1 MILKHRLLG
10 LALVGSLAVLAAPVV
25 AGSGW
30 LLLAPP
36 ELPGHG
42 EGGTKFEVH
51 APPDRWTQVRAFDT
65 AQECE
70 DLKTKSHYEALRT
83 VWIMYPSP
91 PDPSGAPPRTLD
103 EIIEEVLKKDRETIE
118 KGLKEAE
125 RQEAMMTEEQ
135 KQKKGR
141 AWQEWKEKI
150 DKIVVARK
158 PMERAVHEQYRHW
171 TCVPADAVYGP
182 GVKRKP

>member
-1 MILKHRLLG
+1 
-10 LALVGSLAVLAAPVV
+10 
-25 AGSGW
+25 

-36 ELPGHG
+36 LRALEESLRAL
-42 EGGTKFEVH
+42 EESLDAKALAQKLTQQMVH
-51 APPDRWTQVRAFDT
+51 PWDPDAPLERWRQVRAFDT

-171 TCVPADAVYGP
+171 KCVPADAVYGP

>member
-1 MILKHRLLG
+1 MVLKHWLLG
-10 LALVGSLAVLAAPVV
+10 LALVGSLAVFAAPVV

-51 APPDRWTQVRAFDT
+51 APLDRWTQVRAFDT

-70 DLKTKSHYEALRT
+70 DLKTKRSYEALRM
-83 VWIMYPSP
+83 VWMMYPSP
-91 PDPSGAPPRTLD
+91 PDPSGAPPRTLH
-103 EIIEEVLKKDRETIE
+103 EIFEEVLKKDPETIKKE
-118 KGLKEAE
+118 LKEAE

-135 KQKKGR
+135 KQKKER
-141 AWQEWKEKI
+141 AWQEWNERI
-150 DKIVVARK
+150 GKIVVAQK

-171 TCVPADAVYGP
+171 KCVPADAVYGP
-182 GVKRKP
+182 GVKRQP